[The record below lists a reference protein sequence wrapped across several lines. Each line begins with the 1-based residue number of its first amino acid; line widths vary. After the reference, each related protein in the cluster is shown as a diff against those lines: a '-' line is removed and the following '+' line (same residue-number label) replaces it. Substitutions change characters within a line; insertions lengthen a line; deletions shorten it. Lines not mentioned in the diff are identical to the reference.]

1 MVDALTHNW
10 WMVAVRAFLAVILA
24 LLLIAFPVVVD
35 VAVLVIFF
43 GAYMLVDGGFTM
55 AVALTDKEK
64 RPHRWLWFVE
74 GLLGVIVGIM
84 ALAWPAIT
92 AFVLLILIGAWA
104 FATGVVE
111 LIFAAQHWK
120 KLPGH
125 WLLLVAG
132 IGSVLLGILILVNP
146 VAGIVAVLA
155 FIEAYLFVFGIA
167 LIWLGFWLK
176 GKKPA
181 SA

>member
-1 MVDALTHNW
+1 MVDALTRNW
-10 WMVAVRAFLAVILA
+10 WMVALRGFLAVILA
-24 LLLIAFPVVVD
+24 FILIALPIVAQ

-55 AVALTDKEK
+55 AVALMDKEK

-74 GLLGVIVGIM
+74 GLLGVMVGIM

-92 AFVLLILIGAWA
+92 AFVLLLFIGAWA

-111 LIFAAQHWK
+111 LIFATQHWK

-125 WLLLVAG
+125 WLLLVCG
-132 IGSVLLGILILVNP
+132 IVSVLLGILILVKP
-146 VAGIVAVLA
+146 MAGTAAVLA
-155 FIEAYLFVFGIA
+155 FIEAYLLVFGAA
-167 LIWLGFWLK
+167 LIWLAFGLK

-181 SA
+181 AA